1 MKNKHGVF
9 QKFCYLAAHLC
20 KSKYNCQHETF
31 LQMIGYRLNLIFFI
45 DSLVVIVYGRLEFPI
60 IIIQN
65 ITVMENIAPV
75 HIMEV
80 RILRAHFHK
89 CKISK
94 FTWIN
99 KCIVNILLYLQLDK
113 GFLAKIAVPSVHC
126 VHFCG

>member
-1 MKNKHGVF
+1 MECSKNFVTWLLISVNLNTIVNMKLSYK
-9 QKFCYLAAHLC
+9 CYGLV
-20 KSKYNCQHETF
+20 N
-31 LQMIGYRLNLIFFI
+31 NLIFFI

-65 ITVMENIAPV
+65 ITVMGNIAPV